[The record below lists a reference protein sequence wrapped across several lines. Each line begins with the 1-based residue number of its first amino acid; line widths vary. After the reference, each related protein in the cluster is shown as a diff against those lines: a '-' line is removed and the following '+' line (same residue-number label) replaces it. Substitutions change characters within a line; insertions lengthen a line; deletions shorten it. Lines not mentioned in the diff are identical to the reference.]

1 MNCLEQKITQEGLV
15 KSKEVLKVDQF
26 LNHQIDIQLLN
37 DMTELFYAK
46 FKDCPITKVLTI
58 EASGIAIATM
68 VAYRFNVPLVFAK
81 KSYTSN
87 LGQDLYQAKIFS
99 FTHQTHYDLVI
110 SKDYLDE
117 NDHVLLIDDFLASG
131 SALNG
136 LLDIVH
142 QAKANLSGIGIAI
155 EKAFQNGGDLLREKG
170 LPLFSLAIIESMD
183 SQTNQIVFGKR

>member
-1 MNCLEQKITQEGLV
+1 MNCIKKKIIQEGLV

-26 LNHQIDIQLLN
+26 LNHQIDVQLLN
-37 DMTELFYAK
+37 DMSELFYAK

-68 VAYRFNVPLVFAK
+68 VAYRFKVPLVFAK
-81 KSYTSN
+81 KRHTSN

-136 LLDIVH
+136 LLDIVN
-142 QAKANLSGIGIAI
+142 QAKASLSGIGIAI

-183 SQTNQIVFGKR
+183 PQTNQIVFGKR

>member
-1 MNCLEQKITQEGLV
+1 MNCLEQKIIQDGLV

-26 LNHQIDIQLLN
+26 LNHQIDVQLLN
-37 DMTELFYAK
+37 DMAELFYAK

-81 KSYTSN
+81 KTHTSN

-99 FTHQTHYDLVI
+99 FTHQTDYDLVI
-110 SKDYLDE
+110 SKDYLNE

-136 LLDIVH
+136 LLDIVN
-142 QAKANLSGIGIAI
+142 QAKASLSGIGIAV

-183 SQTNQIVFGKR
+183 PQTNRIVFGER

>member
-1 MNCLEQKITQEGLV
+1 MNCLEQKIIQEGLV

-26 LNHQIDIQLLN
+26 LNHQIDVQLLN
-37 DMTELFYAK
+37 DMAELFYAK

-68 VAYRFNVPLVFAK
+68 VAYRFKVPLVFAK
-81 KSYTSN
+81 KRHTSN

-136 LLDIVH
+136 LLDIVN

-183 SQTNQIVFGKR
+183 PQTNQIVFGKR

>member
-1 MNCLEQKITQEGLV
+1 MNCLEQKIIQEGLV

-26 LNHQIDIQLLN
+26 LNHQIDVQLLN
-37 DMTELFYAK
+37 DMAELFYAK

-68 VAYRFNVPLVFAK
+68 VAYRFKVPLVFAK
-81 KSYTSN
+81 KRHTSN

-136 LLDIVH
+136 LLDIVN
-142 QAKANLSGIGIAI
+142 QAKASLSGIGIAI

-183 SQTNQIVFGKR
+183 PQTNQIVFGKR

>member
-1 MNCLEQKITQEGLV
+1 MNCLEQKIIQEGLV

-26 LNHQIDIQLLN
+26 LNHQIDVQLLN
-37 DMTELFYAK
+37 DMSELFYAK

-68 VAYRFNVPLVFAK
+68 VAYRFKVPLVFAK
-81 KSYTSN
+81 KRHTSN

-136 LLDIVH
+136 LLDIVN
-142 QAKANLSGIGIAI
+142 QAKASLSGIGIAI
-155 EKAFQNGGDLLREKG
+155 EKAFQNGGNLLREKG

-183 SQTNQIVFGKR
+183 PQTNQIVFGKR

>member
-1 MNCLEQKITQEGLV
+1 MNCLEQKIIQDGLV

-26 LNHQIDIQLLN
+26 LNHQVDVQLLN
-37 DMTELFYAK
+37 DMAELFYAK

-81 KSYTSN
+81 KIHTSN

-99 FTHQTHYDLVI
+99 FTHQTDYDLVI
-110 SKDYLDE
+110 SKDYLNE
-117 NDHVLLIDDFLASG
+117 SDHVLLIDDFLASG

-136 LLDIVH
+136 LLDIVN
-142 QAKANLSGIGIAI
+142 QAKASLSGIGIAV

-183 SQTNQIVFGKR
+183 PQTNRIVFGER

>member
-1 MNCLEQKITQEGLV
+1 MNCLEQKIIQEGLV

-26 LNHQIDIQLLN
+26 LNHQIDVQLLN
-37 DMTELFYAK
+37 DMAELFYAK

-68 VAYRFNVPLVFAK
+68 VAYRFKVPLVFAK
-81 KSYTSN
+81 KRHTSN

-117 NDHVLLIDDFLASG
+117 NDHVLLIDDFLASV

-136 LLDIVH
+136 LLDIVN
-142 QAKANLSGIGIAI
+142 QAKASLSGIGIAI

-183 SQTNQIVFGKR
+183 PQTNQIVFGKR

>member
-1 MNCLEQKITQEGLV
+1 MNCLEQKIIQEGLV

-26 LNHQIDIQLLN
+26 LNHQIDIQLLD
-37 DMTELFYAK
+37 DMAELFYAK

-81 KSYTSN
+81 KRHTSN

-136 LLDIVH
+136 LLDIVN

-183 SQTNQIVFGKR
+183 PQTNQIVFGKR

>member
-1 MNCLEQKITQEGLV
+1 MNCLEQKIIQEGLV

-26 LNHQIDIQLLN
+26 LNHQIDVQLLN
-37 DMTELFYAK
+37 DMSELFYAK

-68 VAYRFNVPLVFAK
+68 VAYRFKVPLVFAK
-81 KSYTSN
+81 KRHTSN

-136 LLDIVH
+136 LLDIVN
-142 QAKANLSGIGIAI
+142 QAKASLSGIGIAI

-183 SQTNQIVFGKR
+183 PQTNQIVFGKR